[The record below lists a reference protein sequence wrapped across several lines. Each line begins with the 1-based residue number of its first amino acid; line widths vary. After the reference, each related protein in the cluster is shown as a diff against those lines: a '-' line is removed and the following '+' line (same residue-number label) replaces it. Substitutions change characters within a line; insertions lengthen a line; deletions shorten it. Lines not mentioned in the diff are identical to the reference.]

1 MVIFFLMAECK
12 KCNEWVRPHTHTHR
26 DITILPKT
34 QLFFLK
40 KNCIFQKK
48 FRKKNIFWEKNSMH
62 DCYAAVVLRL
72 ADSGNPSRGA
82 TMMWLWKS
90 LPWCYGCL
98 TLEVYFLLKLPLLWS
113 WHIWPYREY
122 NAEIA
127 IFLSQ
132 CGCGNHSLV
141 HSYAGQVLSDE
152 NGEEVDTE
160 NVA

>member
-1 MVIFFLMAECK
+1 MRWTWCFQILREIYVRNHVDSLFIACEHHQKIITSF
-12 KCNEWVRPHTHTHR
+12 VPRRPHTHTHR

-90 LPWCYGCL
+90 LPWCYDA
-98 TLEVYFLLKLPLLWS
+98 
-113 WHIWPYREY
+113 H
-122 NAEIA
+122 
-127 IFLSQ
+127 
-132 CGCGNHSLV
+132 
-141 HSYAGQVLSDE
+141 VLHFSIK
-152 NGEEVDTE
+152 
-160 NVA
+160 NVKNQWKCKKCNESIKM